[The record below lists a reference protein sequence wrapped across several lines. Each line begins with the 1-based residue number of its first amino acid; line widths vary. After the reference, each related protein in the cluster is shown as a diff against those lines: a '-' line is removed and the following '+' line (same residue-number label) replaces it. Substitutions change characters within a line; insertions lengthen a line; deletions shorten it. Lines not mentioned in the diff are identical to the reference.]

1 MRVGGGP
8 ALRGASD
15 APGLLIHHNG
25 VMSNMTEKLRP
36 TYDLKA
42 VKEAF
47 STEEGLSITTTALRN
62 AAALG
67 LLKADIVAVIQ
78 SMTRSQFVKS
88 VTSYGN
94 HRSGRMSIMSR
105 STQASFM

>member
-1 MRVGGGP
+1 
-8 ALRGASD
+8 
-15 APGLLIHHNG
+15 
-25 VMSNMTEKLRP
+25 MSNMTEKLRP
-36 TYDLKA
+36 TYDLEA

-67 LLKADIVAVIQ
+67 LLKADIVAVIH
-78 SMTRSQFVKS
+78 SMTRSQFVKCS
-88 VTSYGN
+88 HLMAITD
-94 HRSGRMSIMSR
+94 SGRMSIMSR

>member
-1 MRVGGGP
+1 
-8 ALRGASD
+8 
-15 APGLLIHHNG
+15 
-25 VMSNMTEKLRP
+25 MSNMTEKLRP
-36 TYDLKA
+36 TYDLEA

-62 AAALG
+62 AAAPG
-67 LLKADIVAVIQ
+67 LLKADIVAVIH

-94 HRSGRMSIMSR
+94 YRQWQDVYHVPIHSGVLYVKFRDDVVTR
-105 STQASFM
+105 FHLLSFKEKDDG